1 MQKSYKLTIYVRN
14 PARLDTDIISHEN
27 VTVIVG
33 ELSDQ
38 NAKLREAVKAGVD
51 SVVVLVGG
59 GVFTKGTVRQYCRPN
74 ILRTL

>member
-14 PARLDTDIISHEN
+14 PARLDTDIISHDN

-38 NAKLREAVKAGVD
+38 TKLREAVKTGVD
-51 SVVVLVGG
+51 SVVLLVGG
-59 GVFTKGTVRQYCRPN
+59 GVFTKGTVRQSCQPN